1 MGPRAGLVS
10 DLSSLTGLWEQ
21 SRQGVAEMGGDRFC
35 GETHWLYLLLAGPL
49 SKGFH
54 LAREPELTRVGR
66 HEGMPVTHL
75 AQGPV
80 GHVGSPLAR
89 FGFP

>member
-1 MGPRAGLVS
+1 MGPRAGLES

-21 SRQGVAEMGGDRFC
+21 SRQGVAEMEGDCFC

-54 LAREPELTRVGR
+54 LAREPEPTRVRRHPLPGR
-66 HEGMPVTHL
+66 SGET
-75 AQGPV
+75 
-80 GHVGSPLAR
+80 
-89 FGFP
+89 